1 MYQQVFQSTCLFL
14 LIFVVCCSPPE
25 DPIKC
30 SSKNTNC
37 TITNSYGVFPDRSIC
52 QAAEVVYPSNEEE
65 LISIVA
71 EATRNKRKMKVST
84 RFSHS
89 IPKLVCPDGQD
100 GLLISTNYLNHT
112 LKIDV
117 EAMTMTVESGVTLR
131 QLINEAAKAGLALP
145 YTPYWWG
152 LTIGGLL
159 STGAHGSTLWSN
171 GSAVHDYL
179 LELRIVRRLKDGD
192 KDFNAAKVSLGVL
205 GVISQVT
212 LKLQPLFKRSI
223 TYLTKNDS
231 DLGDIV
237 ASFGNQHEFADIT
250 WYPSQRKAIYRI
262 DDRVSSN
269 TPGNGLYDFTPFR
282 PTASLELGLIRTLE
296 EGQESLSDVGGKC
309 INADIV
315 ILTLTTTA
323 YGLTNNG
330 IAFTGYPVIGYHNH
344 LQASGTCLD
353 SLDNALITACAWDPR
368 AKGEFFHQ
376 TTFSVSLSMAK
387 NFIQDVQKLIEFEPK
402 AMCGVE
408 LYNGILMR
416 YVKASS
422 AYLGKQED
430 AVDFD
435 ITYYRS
441 KDPMTPRLYEDILE
455 EVEQLALYKYGAL
468 PHWGKNRN
476 VAFDGVIK
484 KYKNGREF
492 LKVKELYDPFGL
504 FSSEWTDQVLG
515 LKNSVSMDKEVYD
528 PLALFSSEWT
538 GQVLGLKN
546 SVSVDKEGCALEG
559 LCICSQ
565 DFHCAPTKGYYCRP
579 GKVYKDARVCTHVTS
594 KKKHR

>member
-14 LIFVVCCSPPE
+14 LIFVVCCTPE

-37 TITNSYGVFPDRSIC
+37 TITNSYGGV
-52 QAAEVVYPSNEEE
+52 PSNEEE

-71 EATRNKRKMKVST
+71 EATRNKRKMKVAT

-145 YTPYWWG
+145 YTPYWW
-152 LTIGGLL
+152 
-159 STGAHGSTLWSN
+159 GAHGSTLWSN

-515 LKNSVSMDKEVYD
+515 LKNSVSMDSKEVYD